1 MGSLAGDPS
10 TSQDLSLVR
19 RRERGA
25 SDERTSFVRRNGGGS
40 SDRAGQGLCAGI
52 GFLRLEVGDLDKE
65 KHRTEYFGTPVSVIV
80 DGVEIENEL
89 EQKETKTK
97 KVFVATFKAYVVA
110 STRHEAWMK
119 KVAFAETHRP
129 LWDEGLSEQDPDQI
143 IDVDEVDAL

>member
-1 MGSLAGDPS
+1 M
-10 TSQDLSLVR
+10 
-19 RRERGA
+19 
-25 SDERTSFVRRNGGGS
+25 
-40 SDRAGQGLCAGI
+40 
-52 GFLRLEVGDLDKE
+52 DKE